1 MEGGGREIRGGRK
14 PSALGCC
21 QIFFAYTR
29 GPLRNYLLTRA
40 QYWIVHGFDEFGVEQ
55 TGGPAYAIGSDVKDL
70 ESEIQIQNDLFK
82 NSLPANWTMT
92 AEYPNPAYKLY
103 FVIDKDAQL
112 VTYKAFA
119 ATFVSDAVANAPKTY
134 FPMLVNPAKTP
145 RRTGWTDPAGIKRK
159 PTPSD
164 KGIKPTLSEAG
175 IFDPLF
181 VEFPVDQFVKDL
193 ETLAAKL
200 RKAGDSRGAAIVKF
214 AEGELVALRFS
225 IVEVL
230 DYLSTN
236 GIL

>member
-1 MEGGGREIRGGRK
+1 M
-14 PSALGCC
+14 
-21 QIFFAYTR
+21 
-29 GPLRNYLLTRA
+29 
-40 QYWIVHGFDEFGVEQ
+40 YWRVEYFDEFSVSQGEV
-55 TGGPAYAIGSDVKDL
+55 PMYAIGWDVKDL
-70 ESEIQIQNDLFK
+70 ESEIGLANDSFK
-82 NSLPANWTMT
+82 NSLPANWSISPK
-92 AEYPNPAYKLY
+92 YPNPSMKLY
-103 FVIDKDAQL
+103 FVMDKDAL
-112 VTYKAFA
+112 MVTFKGFA
-119 ATFVSDAVANAPKTY
+119 AIYVADAVANAPKTA

-145 RRTGWTDPAGIKRK
+145 RRTGWTDPAGKKRK

-193 ETLAAKL
+193 ETLAARL

-214 AEGELVALRFS
+214 AEGELLAQRFS
-225 IVEVL
+225 VVEVL